1 MVGSSL
7 ILNQVIGARTSNVI
21 NVYNAWW
28 SPTLGI
34 LAHRTW
40 EWFHGTETPCWGGD
54 RTTPIIL
61 WQGDWIPRANSS
73 NIVSDFEVLSCILYR
88 KITLWFVI
96 SCKTNRMSIEKTPR
110 NTTHSL
116 GLGPLPQSWV
126 TFVLNIKEPPL
137 KLPLKP
143 ETAIYKCLAIK
154 LDDKTKKTI
163 HTKLLHVELF
173 FLVLPK
179 HWKASA

>member
-1 MVGSSL
+1 MVISNARDPGSPNLRMVSWN
-7 ILNQVIGARTSNVI
+7 LNTLLRRWS
-21 NVYNAWW
+21 YN
-28 SPTLGI
+28 PNHPLT
-34 LAHRTW
+34 
-40 EWFHGTETPCWGGD
+40 
-54 RTTPIIL
+54 
-61 WQGDWIPRANSS
+61 
-73 NIVSDFEVLSCILYR
+73 VSDFEVLSSILYR

-110 NTTHSL
+110 STTHSL

-126 TFVLNIKEPPL
+126 TSVLNIKEPPL

-173 FLVLPK
+173 FFRFCLNTGKPV
-179 HWKASA
+179 HNHG